1 MSAQI
6 VVRTQHLRLFKLAR
20 PSQPWDIYLLEG
32 APPETAA
39 WLQALYSRSP
49 LSIETRLREM
59 AERER
64 RTGEQRLA
72 ALRPETRL
80 RLARLLGFDD
90 AGALERLDPPAH
102 ESLHAVLAA
111 FEEDLAVNGGN
122 ERDAKAAE
130 LLRDYYVGYGHRS
143 IGDLANVLLFIEGV
157 PLHLP
162 TQIQDSPLYNGQE
175 CSTRYLNMSAGRRWN
190 PLENALGAEIQDAWL
205 ALYERVNADMRA
217 ALSASFPF
225 VAQDGWDPKIAEA
238 ERKKHAR
245 AINARAFDV
254 ARGFLAVGCST
265 SYSWST
271 NVRQANDHLRQQRQ
285 HPDPLV
291 RAQANDLLTL
301 LTQRY
306 PASFSH
312 VGRPETDAWLREVQ
326 QQLPYQV
333 LGSERTRLEVRRRD
347 DNTDRFNGFLDL
359 LRRRP
364 SRAEIIGELASI
376 AEVTLTGQID
386 YGSFR
391 DLHRHRSCRIPI
403 PHINPLGNIHSW
415 YLDALTPDLRTHV
428 EAVLQEQRKRLQR
441 LEGDPFLRQAYGA
454 LGTLVPYELRG
465 PLGPFVYILELRS
478 KADVHAT
485 VRQEIHAAADQL
497 PEQFPPF
504 PVTIDRTPDRFYLKR
519 GEQTIIDRKTG
530 DGI

>member
-6 VVRTQHLRLFKLAR
+6 VVRTQHLRLFKLTH
-20 PSQPWDIYLLEG
+20 PSQPWNIYLLEG

-64 RTGEQRLA
+64 RSDEQRLA

-80 RLARLLGFDD
+80 RLARLLGFND
-90 AGALERLDPPAH
+90 AGAMERLDPPAH
-102 ESLHAVLAA
+102 QSLHAVLAA

-157 PLHLP
+157 PLYLP

-190 PLENALGAEIQDAWL
+190 PLESALGAEVQDAWL
-205 ALYERVNADMRA
+205 ALYERVNADMRT
-217 ALSASFPF
+217 ALSAAFPF
-225 VAQDGWDPKIAEA
+225 VVQDGWDSKIAEA
-238 ERKKHAR
+238 ERKKHMR
-245 AINARAFDV
+245 AINARAFDI
-254 ARGFLAVGCST
+254 ARGFLALGCST

-271 NVRQANDHLRQQRQ
+271 NVRQANDHLRQQLQ
-285 HPDPLV
+285 HPDALV
-291 RAQANDLLTL
+291 RAQAHDLHTL
-301 LTQRY
+301 LAHRY

-312 VGRPETDAWLREVQ
+312 AGRPETDTWLREVQ

-333 LGSERTRLEVRRRD
+333 RGSEKTRLEVRRRD
-347 DNTDRFNGFLDL
+347 DDPDRFNRFLDL

-364 SRAEIIGELASI
+364 SRAEIIGELAGI

-403 PHINPLGNIHSW
+403 PCINPLGNIHPW

-428 EAVLQEQRKRLQR
+428 EGALREQRERLQR
-441 LEGDPFLRQAYGA
+441 LDGDPFLRQAYGA

-465 PLGPFVYILELRS
+465 PLGPFVYVLELRS

-497 PEQFPPF
+497 PGQLPPF
-504 PVTIDRTPDRFYLKR
+504 PVTVDRTPDRFYLER
-519 GEQTIIDRKTG
+519 GAQTIIDRKTG